1 MEPVGPW
8 AGCPTRRVPI
18 FLRAIHRPPSIRDR
32 RRSGKRQRPSV
43 GFPPFF
49 FAGIGQRSEKCD
61 WPRRE
66 QLSFVV
72 QVFRRCPFRTCVE
85 FHTGRFPPSEIQFFE
100 SLNNQP
106 LHGSYCLLVMPVS
119 TPEKAYCWFFF
130 WRGSSRCS
138 SRSVQPV
145 WSISMICSQGARW
158 SCRAVAIRQLPR
170 RDCAWRL
177 RGDLR

>member
-1 MEPVGPW
+1 MILLSHRDDDNISIIVPRLRRNSHRGRWRAVRKTWSPWDLW

-106 LHGSYCLLVMPVS
+106 LHGSYCLLVMPVC
-119 TPEKAYCWFFF
+119 TPEKAY
-130 WRGSSRCS
+130 
-138 SRSVQPV
+138 
-145 WSISMICSQGARW
+145 
-158 SCRAVAIRQLPR
+158 
-170 RDCAWRL
+170 
-177 RGDLR
+177 